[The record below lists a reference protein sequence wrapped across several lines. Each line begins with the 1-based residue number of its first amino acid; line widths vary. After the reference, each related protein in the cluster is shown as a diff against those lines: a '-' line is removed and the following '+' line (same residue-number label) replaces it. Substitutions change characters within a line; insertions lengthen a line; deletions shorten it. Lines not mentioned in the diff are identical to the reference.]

1 VPLSSSYSRG
11 LNMKRSPWSTRVI
24 CPQQE
29 KHRQGWLGRVG
40 VGVYVSHVGTGE
52 GGAGLTQLW
61 L

>member
-1 VPLSSSYSRG
+1 
-11 LNMKRSPWSTRVI
+11 MKRSPWSTRVI